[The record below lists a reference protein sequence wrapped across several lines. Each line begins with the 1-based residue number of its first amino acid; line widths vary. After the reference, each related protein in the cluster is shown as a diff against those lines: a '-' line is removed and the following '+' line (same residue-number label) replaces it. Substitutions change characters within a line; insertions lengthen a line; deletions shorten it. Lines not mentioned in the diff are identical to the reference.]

1 MAEIK
6 LVIFDLDGTLIDSAP
21 DIVETTNKVLLQR
34 GRPALPEAQ
43 IVAAIGEGLKQLLYS
58 CFPDLISQE
67 SDQESEI
74 AKLDREFYKIYRKNL
89 INKTTVF
96 SGVRE
101 FLSTTNSKVAIVTNK
116 YEDLALESLSKLKLD
131 SYPWVKVFGADSLPE
146 RKPHPLPLL
155 EVMRAA
161 EVRPENTVMVGD
173 GLPDMGAAR
182 AAGVHALACEY
193 GYCAAERLIEAGASA
208 RLESP
213 WHLAEALEAVGRLA
227 PRKPV

>member
-1 MAEIK
+1 MAEVK

-21 DIVETTNKVLLQR
+21 DIVDTTNKVLLQR
-34 GRPALPEAQ
+34 GRTPLPDAE
-43 IVAAIGEGLKQLLYS
+43 IVSAIGEGLRQLLHN
-58 CFPDLISQE
+58 CFPDLIGQE
-67 SDQESEI
+67 TEI

-89 INKTTVF
+89 ISKTTVF

-101 FLSTTNSKVAIVTNK
+101 FLSTTNSKIAIVTNK
-116 YEDLALESLSKLKLD
+116 YEDLALESLGRLQLD
-131 SYPWVKVFGADSLPE
+131 RFPWVKVFGADSLPE

-161 EVRPENTVMVGD
+161 DVRPENTVMVGD

-193 GYCAAERLIEAGASA
+193 GYCAAEKLVEAGASA
-208 RLESP
+208 LLKSP
-213 WHLAEALEAVGRLA
+213 WHLAEALEAVGHLA

>member
-58 CFPDLISQE
+58 CFPDLIGQE

-131 SYPWVKVFGADSLPE
+131 SYPWVKVFGADS
-146 RKPHPLPLL
+146 
-155 EVMRAA
+155 
-161 EVRPENTVMVGD
+161 
-173 GLPDMGAAR
+173 
-182 AAGVHALACEY
+182 
-193 GYCAAERLIEAGASA
+193 
-208 RLESP
+208 
-213 WHLAEALEAVGRLA
+213 
-227 PRKPV
+227 

>member
-1 MAEIK
+1 VAEIK

-21 DIVETTNKVLLQR
+21 DIVETTNKVLIQR

-58 CFPDLISQE
+58 CFPDLIG
-67 SDQESEI
+67 QESEI

-89 INKTTVF
+89 ITKTTVF

-161 EVRPENTVMVGD
+161 AVRPENTVMVGD

-182 AAGVHALACEY
+182 AAGIHALACEY
-193 GYCAAERLIEAGASA
+193 GYCAAEKLNEAGASA
-208 RLESP
+208 LLKSP
-213 WHLAEALEAVGRLA
+213 WHLNEALEAVGRLA

>member
-21 DIVETTNKVLLQR
+21 DIVETTNKVLAQR
-34 GRPALPEAQ
+34 GRPQLPEAK
-43 IVAAIGEGLKQLLYS
+43 IVAAIGEGLKQLLFS
-58 CFPDLISQE
+58 CFPDLAGQE
-67 SDQESEI
+67 NEI
-74 AKLDREFYKIYRKNL
+74 AKLDREFYTIYRKNL
-89 INKTTVF
+89 VAKTTVF
-96 SGVRE
+96 SGVHE

-116 YEDLALESLSKLKLD
+116 YEELALESLSRLQLNN
-131 SYPWVKVFGADSLPE
+131 YPWVKVFGSDSLAQ

-161 EVRPENTVMVGD
+161 ETRPENTAMVGD

-193 GYCAAERLIEAGASA
+193 GYCAAEKLVEAGASG
-208 RLESP
+208 LLKSP
-213 WHLAEALEAVGRLA
+213 WHLAEALEALGRLA